1 MGAACSSEP
10 ASEDEASEYKIP
22 PGEDYRHRNCT
33 VRAPHQLTILQEPRN
48 CDFCRIVKKQN
59 CVKIRYRCDKCG
71 LNFCFNE
78 KRNHFKKWHTAEYDY
93 LRGYT
98 CLYYQ

>member
-1 MGAACSSEP
+1 MGAACQSSEP

-59 CVKIRYRCDKCG
+59 RVKTRYRCDKCG
-71 LNFCFNE
+71 LNFCFDE
-78 KRNHFKKWHTAEYDY
+78 KRNHFKKWHTAKYDY

-98 CLYYQ
+98 